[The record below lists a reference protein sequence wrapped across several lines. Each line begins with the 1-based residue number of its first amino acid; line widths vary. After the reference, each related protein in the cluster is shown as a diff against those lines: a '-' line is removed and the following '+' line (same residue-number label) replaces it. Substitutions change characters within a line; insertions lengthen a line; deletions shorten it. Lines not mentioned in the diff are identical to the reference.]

1 MSFIKQKQIQNLTA
15 DLASKANVTDVL
27 AKNSN
32 LSDLADIAIARTNL
46 DVHSKAEVQALIAGA
61 QNAYS
66 VADIPARAA
75 LTGLK
80 VTDRIFVADD
90 GDGKW
95 ALYIVLTATDGQGS
109 TCEYQKIADQDIFDN
124 AMAASAIK
132 AAYESNGD
140 TNAFTDAEKLKL
152 GLITAEQPVDLG
164 EMQAGIEANAASV
177 GLAST
182 TATNA
187 LNAANAAQVTA
198 DGKEDEF
205 SEEKEFFTGMTV
217 EPNQDITMEV
227 RFPVKQGHQVHVFH
241 GAVRVNDVVWVAGT
255 RTIKARVPYLTEAPD
270 IIHVVYAH

>member
-15 DLASKANVTDVL
+15 DLASKANVTQVL
-27 AKNSN
+27 AKSSN
-32 LSDLADIAIARTNL
+32 LSDLPDVMQARTNL

-66 VADIPARAA
+66 VADLSARAA

-80 VTDRIFVADD
+80 VTDRVFVADD

-109 TCEYQKIADQDIFDN
+109 TCEYQKVADQDVFDN
-124 AMAASAIK
+124 AMTASAVK

-140 TNAFTDAEKLKL
+140 TNAFTDAEKAKL
-152 GLITAEQPVDLG
+152 GLVSVEAPIDLD
-164 EMQAGIEANAASV
+164 ELQASV
-177 GLAST
+177 EGNSSSIGLVGT

-187 LNAANAAQVTA
+187 LNAANAAQTTA

-217 EPNQDITMEV
+217 EPNQDISMDV
-227 RFPVKQGHQVHVFH
+227 RFPVKQGHQVHVYH
-241 GAVRVNDVVWVAGT
+241 GAVRVHDVIWVAGT
-255 RTIKARVPYLTEAPD
+255 RTIIARVPYLTEASD
-270 IIHVVYAH
+270 TIYIVYAH